1 MKLDQG
7 HLVISLDF
15 ELFWG
20 VFDVRSLESYKSH
33 LEKVTEIV
41 PRLLK
46 LSDKYN
52 IKLTFASVGFLL
64 AKNKEEIIRFSPKI
78 KPSYS
83 NSNFS
88 PYRLLNEIGNNQH
101 EDPYHYA
108 TSLVDIIKKNKNH
121 EIGSHTFCHYYCNE
135 IGQTAKEF
143 EADLL
148 ASINIAKQQDITI
161 KSIVFP
167 RNQIN
172 ETYLKICA
180 NHGILNYRGI
190 EKHWMYN
197 TKDTKQL
204 GKTKNR
210 IYRLLDTYFNISGH
224 NTHELEIHYGLV
236 NIASS
241 RFLRPYSNFL
251 SFLEPMKIQR
261 IKRGMTY
268 AAKKKQV
275 YHLWWHPHNFGDN
288 TDKNFKALET
298 LFIHYSML
306 KSTYNFNCKTMAH
319 LSKITKN

>member
-20 VFDVRSLESYKSH
+20 VFDVRSLESYSTY
-33 LEKVTEIV
+33 LDKVSKIV

-52 IKLTFASVGFLL
+52 IKLTFATVGFLL
-64 AKNKEEIIRFSPKI
+64 SKNKEELIQYSPKT
-78 KPSYS
+78 KPNYS

-88 PYRLLNEIGNNQH
+88 PYRLLDKIGND
-101 EDPYHYA
+101 ETVDPYHYA
-108 TSLVDIIKKNKNH
+108 TSLVSQIQKNGNH

-135 IGQTAKEF
+135 AGQTAEEF

-148 ASINIAKQQDITI
+148 ASIEIAKQHDISI

-167 RNQIN
+167 RNQVN
-172 ETYLKICA
+172 ESYLKICA
-180 NHGILNYRGI
+180 KHGVLSYRGI
-190 EKHWMYN
+190 EDHWMYN

-204 GKTKNR
+204 GKTRNR
-210 IYRLLDTYFNISGH
+210 IYRLIDTYLNISGH
-224 NTHELEIHYGLV
+224 NTHELEAHHGLI

-241 RFLRPYSNFL
+241 RFLRPYSSKL
-251 SFLEPMKIQR
+251 SFLENLKIER

-268 AAKKKQV
+268 AAKQKQV

-288 TDKNFKALET
+288 TDQNFKALEE
-298 LFIHYSML
+298 LFIHYNML
-306 KSTYNFNCKTMAH
+306 KSTYNFNCKTMSDLAKTAN
-319 LSKITKN
+319 S

>member
-20 VFDVRSLESYKSH
+20 VFDVRSLESYKYN
-33 LEKVTEIV
+33 LKKVSEII

-46 LSDKYN
+46 LCDTYN
-52 IKLTFASVGFLL
+52 IKLTFAAVGFILS
-64 AKNKEEIIRFSPKI
+64 KTKEELIQFSPKK

-88 PYRLLNEIGNNQH
+88 PYRLFDSIGNNET

-108 TSLVDIIKKNKNH
+108 TSLVELIKQNGNH

-135 IGQTAKEF
+135 EGQTAEQF

-148 ASINIAKQQDITI
+148 ASINIAKQHNITI

-172 ETYLKICA
+172 ESYIKICVK
-180 NHGILNYRGI
+180 HGILSYRGI
-190 EKHWMYN
+190 ENHWMYN

-210 IYRLLDTYFNISGH
+210 IYRLIDTYLNISGH
-224 NTHELEIHYGLV
+224 NTHELQTHHGIA

-241 RFLRPYSNFL
+241 RFLRPYNNIL
-251 SFLEPMKIQR
+251 SFLEHIKIQR
-261 IKRGMTY
+261 IKRGMTH
-268 AAKKKQV
+268 AAKHKEV
-275 YHLWWHPHNFGDN
+275 YHLWFHPHNFGDN
-288 TDKNFKALET
+288 TNKNFKALEE
-298 LFIHYSML
+298 LFIHCNML
-306 KSTYNFNCKTMAH
+306 KNTYNFKSKTMSDLADIA
-319 LSKITKN
+319 KY